1 MLLINLW
8 TSNRF
13 FYEYYKKNCKFFSF
27 CTVPKKKI
35 LYLYRRE
42 MRSAANKPSK
52 FNNQTLLILSIFA
65 EVFLKTVLNEEN
77 VYLPNYANLNLHE
90 LHCRRLK
97 MLFSV
102 VEDKL
107 KNSKRKI
114 SQTDFHELF
123 DRGNKK
129 ILQRLVQCWNTDIIN
144 YWVFESFVNMC
155 SFAWLCCWERRDTRF
170 YSSVAA
176 LSDCFGTGGAI
187 DMSSLLCGRPSLQS
201 WKSSSGRNG
210 QGP

>member
-13 FYEYYKKNCKFFSF
+13 FYEYYKKNCKFFHF
-27 CTVPKKKI
+27 VLFQKRKYCICIGEKWEALRTNHQNLTTK
-35 LYLYRRE
+35 
-42 MRSAANKPSK
+42 
-52 FNNQTLLILSIFA
+52 LLILSIFA
-65 EVFLKTVLNEEN
+65 EVCLKTVLNEEN
-77 VYLPNYANLNLHE
+77 VYLPNYANLNPHE
-90 LHCRRLK
+90 LHYRRLK
-97 MLFSV
+97 MLFSVV